1 MFKNSNFKF
10 QIQTN
15 NSIAIPTDNR
25 LWFGYTVHKTTGMQ
39 GMAGELKTG
48 NNLSR
53 LDTHVNVQSHDM
65 RLESQNKSLSRR
77 SNDQSYS
84 I

>member
-1 MFKNSNFKF
+1 
-10 QIQTN
+10 
-15 NSIAIPTDNR
+15 
-25 LWFGYTVHKTTGMQ
+25 MQ

-53 LDTHVNVQSHDM
+53 PDTHVNVQSHDM
-65 RLESQNKSLSRR
+65 RLESQNKSLSHR